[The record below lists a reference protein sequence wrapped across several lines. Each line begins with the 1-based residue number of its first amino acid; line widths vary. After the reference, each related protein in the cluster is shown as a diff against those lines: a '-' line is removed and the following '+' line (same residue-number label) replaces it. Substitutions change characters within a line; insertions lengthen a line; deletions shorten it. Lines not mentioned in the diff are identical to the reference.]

1 MCEALFDSTDISIVS
16 NKANIHLILLLHITT
31 NDNTQEILDFL
42 LQSFN
47 DTFYYTAK
55 TN

>member
-16 NKANIHLILLLHITT
+16 N
-31 NDNTQEILDFL
+31 NTQEILDFL